1 MSRVK
6 AASRRWRSS
15 SDRSEIV
22 LRART
27 FAALGDLVAP
37 STNFSSVSELARLAV
52 HAALSDVAEIHSVEA
67 LSDHAG
73 LSRRAFH
80 NRCQAAGVMG
90 RDYLHFVQCLK
101 AILAADDRNWD
112 PGALIP
118 VGDPRTL
125 RKILVQGG
133 ISAVQ
138 RPTIAA
144 FLECQKFCASSWFKE
159 SVLRALDQAVESK
172 LTAIA

>member
-1 MSRVK
+1 VSPQP
-6 AASRRWRSS
+6 
-15 SDRSEIV
+15 
-22 LRART
+22 T
-27 FAALGDLVAP
+27 H
-37 STNFSSVSELARLAV
+37 FSPVSELARLAV
-52 HAALSDVAEIHSVEA
+52 HAALSDIAEIHSVEA

-118 VGDPRTL
+118 VSDPRTL